1 MSGNHLQNA
10 RRAWRRT
17 LSVPAE
23 PLSAPQVRAFVR
35 ELADVA
41 GFSPRAVD
49 EIELAVGEAI
59 TNAILYCHG
68 RGSCVRNRALRG
80 SPPILVDVG
89 VDGRVLFVEIC
100 DPGPGFDIGDVRDR
114 ERPLP
119 DDPGGRGLELMD
131 ALMDDVHF
139 HFDGSGTRVRLER
152 LLSRAL

>member
-41 GFSPRAVD
+41 GFSPCVVD

-68 RGSCVRNRALRG
+68 RGSFGRNGASRESR
-80 SPPILVDVG
+80 PILVDVG
-89 VDGRVLFVEIC
+89 VDGRALFVEIC
-100 DPGPGFDIGDVRDR
+100 DPGPGFDLGDVLDR
-114 ERPLP
+114 EPPLP
-119 DDPGGRGLELMD
+119 DDPGGRGLELMN
-131 ALMDDVHF
+131 ALMDRVHF
-139 HFDGSGTRVRLER
+139 DFDGSGTRVRMER